1 MKKKW
6 HLPFLLFLIIGT
18 VVVWQQN
25 HPAPAPYQEEEGSI
39 FGTVYHVKYQSDSVL
54 TKEIAETLRSVD
66 MSLSMFNE
74 NSTLARLNAN
84 KSTQTDSLLRIV
96 FLQSQQISQATD
108 GAFDI
113 TVGPL
118 VNAWGFGFKSGELPD
133 SAQVDS
139 LRDFVGWNLVR
150 IDEEGLLHKADERMV
165 LDCSAVAKGF
175 GVDCVAG
182 MLRAHGV
189 RNFMIEIGGE
199 IVVSGVNAKGQPWN
213 IGISVPSETDSDQ
226 TQSVVRIT
234 DAALATSGNYRN
246 FYVTKDGR
254 KLAHTVDPRTGYPV
268 QHSVLSATV
277 VAPTCA
283 MADAFATSFMV
294 LGLDGAKKV
303 LAEHQELKAYL
314 IYNGEDDRMTVW
326 TSPNWEK

>member
-18 VVVWQQN
+18 VIIWRQN
-25 HPAPAPYQEEEGSI
+25 HPAPAPYQEEQGSI
-39 FGTVYHVKYQSDSVL
+39 FGTVYHIKYQSNTVL
-54 TKEIAETLRSVD
+54 TNEIKATLQAVD
-66 MSLSMFNE
+66 RSLSMFNKE
-74 NSTLARLNAN
+74 STLSRINRNENMQA
-84 KSTQTDSLLRIV
+84 DSLLRIV
-96 FLQSQQISQATD
+96 FLQSQQISRATD

-118 VNAWGFGFKSGELPD
+118 VNSWGFGFKNGELPD

-139 LRDFVGWNLVR
+139 LRRFVGWDRVSM
-150 IDEEGLLHKADERMV
+150 DEEGRLHKTDERMV

-175 GVDCVAG
+175 GVDCVAY
-182 MLRAHGV
+182 MLRARGV
-189 RNFMIEIGGE
+189 KNFMVEIGGE
-199 IVVSGVNAKGQPWN
+199 IVVSGVNPKGEPWS
-213 IGISVPSETDSDQ
+213 IGISVPFETDNNQ
-226 TQSVVRIT
+226 TQSVMHIT

-246 FYVTKDGR
+246 FYVTDDGR
-254 KLAHTVDPRTGYPV
+254 KLAHTIDPRTGYPV

-294 LGLDGAKKV
+294 LGIDGAKQV
-303 LAEHQELKAYL
+303 LEEHKELKAYL
-314 IYNGEDDRMTVW
+314 IYTDGDGRMSVW

>member
-6 HLPFLLFLIIGT
+6 HLPFLLFLIVGT
-18 VVVWQQN
+18 VVIWRQG

-39 FGTVYHVKYQSDSVL
+39 FGTVYHVKYQSDSLL
-54 TKEIAETLRSVD
+54 TEDIKATLKAVD

-74 NSTLARLNAN
+74 GSTLARINRNETVQA
-84 KSTQTDSLLRIV
+84 DSLLRIV

-118 VNAWGFGFKSGELPD
+118 VNAWGFGFKHGELPD
-133 SAQVDS
+133 SARVDS
-139 LRDFVGWNLVR
+139 LRSFVGHRLVSM
-150 IDEEGLLHKADERMV
+150 DEAGRMHKTDERMV

-182 MLRAHGV
+182 LLRDRGV
-189 RNFMIEIGGE
+189 KNFMVEIGGE
-199 IVVSGVNAKGQPWN
+199 IVVSGVNAKGKPWS

-226 TQSVVRIT
+226 TQSVMRIT

-246 FYVTKDGR
+246 FYVTEDGR
-254 KLAHTVDPRTGYPV
+254 KLAHTIDPRTGYPV

-283 MADAFATSFMV
+283 MADAFATAFMV
-294 LGLDGAKKV
+294 LGIDGAQQV
-303 LAEHQELKAYL
+303 LEKHHELKAYL
-314 IYNGEDDRMTVW
+314 IHTDEDGQMNVW
-326 TSPNWEK
+326 KSPNWQE

>member
-18 VVVWQQN
+18 VIVWRQN
-25 HPAPAPYQEEEGSI
+25 HPAPAPYQEEEGGI
-39 FGTVYHVKYQSDSVL
+39 FGTGYHVNFQSDSTL
-54 TKEIAETLRSVD
+54 TKEIAATLKAVD

-74 NSTLARLNAN
+74 ASTLAQINAN
-84 KSTQTDSLLRIV
+84 RSTQTDSLLRIV
-96 FLQSQQISQATD
+96 FLQSQQISRATD

-118 VNAWGFGFKSGELPD
+118 VNAWGFGFKNGALPD

-139 LRDFVGWNLVR
+139 LRRLVGWEQVS
-150 IDEEGLLHKADERMV
+150 IDDGGRLHKADERMV
-165 LDCSAVAKGF
+165 MDCSAVAKGF

-182 MLRAHGV
+182 MLREHGV

-199 IVVSGVNAKGQPWN
+199 IVVSGVNAKGEPWS
-213 IGISVPSETDSDQ
+213 IGISVPSETDSNR
-226 TQSVVRIT
+226 TQDVMHIT

-246 FYVTKDGR
+246 YYVTDDGR
-254 KLAHTVDPRTGYPV
+254 KLAHTIDPRTGYPV

-294 LGLDGAKKV
+294 LGIDGAKQV
-303 LAEHQELKAYL
+303 LEKHQELKAYL
-314 IYNGEDDRMTVW
+314 IYTGEDGRMAVW

>member
-18 VVVWQQN
+18 VIVWREG
-25 HPAPAPYQEEEGSI
+25 HPAPAPYQQEEGSI
-39 FGTVYHVKYQSDSVL
+39 FGTVYHVKYQSDSLL
-54 TKEIAETLRSVD
+54 TKEIKAALEAVD
-66 MSLSMFNE
+66 QSLSMFNE
-74 NSTLARLNAN
+74 GSTLARINDN
-84 KSTQTDSLLRIV
+84 RSTQTDSLLRIV
-96 FLQSQQISQATD
+96 FLQSQQISRATN

-118 VNAWGFGFKSGELPD
+118 VNAWGFGFKNGELPD
-133 SAQVDS
+133 SARVDS
-139 LRDFVGWNLVR
+139 LCRFVGWNLVS
-150 IDEEGLLHKADERMV
+150 IDEEDRLHKADERMV

-182 MLRAHGV
+182 VLRAHGV

-199 IVVSGVNAKGQPWN
+199 IVVSGENAKGKPWN

-226 TQSVVRIT
+226 TQSVIHIT

-246 FYVTKDGR
+246 FYVTEDGR
-254 KLAHTVDPRTGYPV
+254 KLAHTIDPRTGYPV

-294 LGLDGAKKV
+294 LGIDGAKQV
-303 LAEHQELKAYL
+303 LERHQELKAYL
-314 IYNGEDDRMTVW
+314 IYTDENGRMSVW
-326 TSPNWEK
+326 TSPNWQE